1 MATRLEFPPATG
13 TYRVLVVPVLE
24 PGQAFRDPDL
34 ANLTA
39 ALRSGLFNDV
49 TAFFTENSFGQ
60 LTVEFQVFGHDVV
73 PRTQPLRLPRAISSY
88 WNPAFEPGGFDA
100 VEGGLGAGSSIVLD
114 GTESLRLQVR
124 PRQRPQAELDV
135 SFSALSAES
144 THGAFPVTINV
155 AASDAPAAGDR
166 PAGNG
171 PGPHRHLHQHPV
183 HSQRSVGRRRPGHHR
198 GLSGP
203 AHPGGH
209 GLTRPSSDR
218 SGLLQP
224 ARLQRLRGVG
234 AGQLGTLVLDIS
246 VHPDYG
252 GGTAR
257 IEVVSVNGLAG
268 LGLGTA
274 TGSSF
279 TPSLFAD
286 RSRLQTYLRRRLEL
300 AQETGGFNAGNR
312 LLSALTVAFSAG
324 TLTLGFRLSA
334 ADGGEGSSLVVV
346 SQTGLDKLGFDSRTA
361 VAGVVTAGDHLTV
374 RDADG
379 LLNDMLTLINDAL
392 GQEIRRAGSPLPPG
406 TSAASTSC
414 SWARRRPARGTRTP
428 LS

>member
-1 MATRLEFPPATG
+1 
-13 TYRVLVVPVLE
+13 
-24 PGQAFRDPDL
+24 
-34 ANLTA
+34 
-39 ALRSGLFNDV
+39 
-49 TAFFTENSFGQ
+49 
-60 LTVEFQVFGHDVV
+60 
-73 PRTQPLRLPRAISSY
+73 
-88 WNPAFEPGGFDA
+88 
-100 VEGGLGAGSSIVLD
+100 
-114 GTESLRLQVR
+114 
-124 PRQRPQAELDV
+124 
-135 SFSALSAES
+135 
-144 THGAFPVTINV
+144 
-155 AASDAPAAGDR
+155 
-166 PAGNG
+166 
-171 PGPHRHLHQHPV
+171 
-183 HSQRSVGRRRPGHHR
+183 
-198 GLSGP
+198 
-203 AHPGGH
+203 
-209 GLTRPSSDR
+209 
-218 SGLLQP
+218 
-224 ARLQRLRGVG
+224 
-234 AGQLGTLVLDIS
+234 VLDIS